1 MQGKMFPNNLQ
12 VGLRNATTALSA
24 LSSRKQKDYAE
35 QIRLALGR
43 IREVVVAL
51 VEVYAKTF
59 RVNFSLAASEAA
71 SPRLLHFG
79 CSDLDGSAPAR
90 QTVKE
95 SINVYETLLVRVCA
109 LHRLDPEWRF
119 EDYEVTMQ
127 IYHGTRPVAP
137 GLATGFHARTE
148 TDFYDVV
155 KYDEWLESKAV
166 RIWDGIQC
174 CCNLGCN

>member
-1 MQGKMFPNNLQ
+1 MQKYLEITYPNLQ

-35 QIRLALGR
+35 QIRLTLGR

-59 RVNFSLAASEAA
+59 RVNFSLAANSGPTP
-71 SPRLLHFG
+71 SLLHFG
-79 CSDLDGSAPAR
+79 SDLDGSAPAR
-90 QTVKE
+90 HTVKE
-95 SINVYETLLVRVCA
+95 SINVYDTLLVRVCA

-119 EDYEVTMQ
+119 EDYEVTMH

-137 GLATGFHARTE
+137 GLATGFHAR
-148 TDFYDVV
+148 DP
-155 KYDEWLESKAV
+155 
-166 RIWDGIQC
+166 IQ
-174 CCNLGCN
+174 